1 MDGDIMSEDLN
12 LLKKYDYLTFKNAK
26 DQGISKYKFYQYVKD
41 NNLEKIDRGVYI
53 QKNNFID
60 ELVLIYQRCPQ
71 LVFSHDEAFYY
82 YNLSDRE
89 PIVHTFTIYSGYNA
103 HRLKENGNYKIYN
116 VKKKL
121 LDVGKVFV
129 KDSFDN
135 EIPMYNLERTICDL
149 IRSRNSIEIQDFTTV
164 LKNYI
169 KRNDKNLNLLMEY
182 AKLFSIS
189 NIVRKYMEVLL

>member
-12 LLKKYDYLTFKNAK
+12 LLKQYDYLTFKNAK

-89 PIVHTFTIYSGYNA
+89 PIVHTFTIYSGYNT

-116 VKKKL
+116 VKKEL

-129 KDSFDN
+129 KDSFGN

>member
-12 LLKKYDYLTFKNAK
+12 LLKKNDYLTFKNAK
-26 DQGISKYKFYQYVKD
+26 EQGISKYKFYKYVKE

-89 PIVHTFTIYSGYNA
+89 PIVHTFTIYSGYNT

-116 VKKKL
+116 VKKEL

-169 KRNDKNLNLLMEY
+169 KRNDMNLNLLMEY

>member
-1 MDGDIMSEDLN
+1 MNNNLN
-12 LLKKYDYLTFKNAK
+12 LLKRIDYLTFKDVKNH
-26 DQGISKYKFYQYVKD
+26 GISKYSFYQYIKD
-41 NNLEKIDRGVYI
+41 NDLEKIDRGVYI

-82 YNLSDRE
+82 YNLSDRV
-89 PIVHTFTIYSGYNA
+89 PLVHTFTIYSGYNT
-103 HRLKENGNYKIYN
+103 HRLREKGNYKIYN
-116 VKKKL
+116 VKKEL
-121 LDVGKVFV
+121 LNIGKVLV
-129 KDSFDN
+129 KDNFGN
-135 EIPMYNLERTICDL
+135 VIPMYNLERTICDL

-164 LKNYI
+164 LKNYV

-182 AKLFSIS
+182 AKLFNIS

>member
-71 LVFSHDEAFYY
+71 LVFSHDESFYF

-89 PIVHTFTIYSGYNA
+89 PLVHTFTIYSGYNT
-103 HRLKENGNYKIYN
+103 HRLKEKGNYKIYN
-116 VKKKL
+116 VKKEL

-129 KDSFDN
+129 KDSFGN

>member
-1 MDGDIMSEDLN
+1 MSKDIN
-12 LLKKYDYLTFKNAK
+12 LLKKYDYLSFKNVK
-26 DQGISKYKFYQYVKD
+26 DYGISKFKFYQYVRN

-53 QKNNFID
+53 QKNSFID
-60 ELVLIYQRCPQ
+60 VLVLIYQKCPQ
-71 LVFSHDEAFYY
+71 LVFSHDEAFYF

-89 PIVHTFTIYSGYNA
+89 PLIHTFTIYSGYNT
-103 HRLKENGNYKIYN
+103 HRLKEKGDYKIYN
-116 VKKKL
+116 VKKEL

-129 KDSFDN
+129 KDSFGN

-149 IRSRNSIEIQDFTTV
+149 IRSRSSIEIQDFTTV

-169 KRNDKNLNLLMEY
+169 KRSDKNLNLLMEY
-182 AKLFSIS
+182 AKLFNIS